1 MIKIGIHGVPRSGTT
16 WLGQLINSSP
26 NVKYKYQ
33 PLFSYEL
40 KGFLNENASIE
51 EINDFFIKLQ
61 NTESN
66 FLDQIDGIQKG
77 IIPTFQKDN
86 ITHIVYKEVRY
97 HHILQNMLEKDSA
110 LKIIGIIRS
119 PLASISSWLR
129 SPKEFRKDLGW
140 DEMEEWRNANKKNE
154 QKPEEFYGFE
164 KWKEAALLFERLQ
177 QKYPDRFYLINYN
190 DLLSDTESELK
201 KLFSFSELAMNTQTI
216 DFIKQSRTQNIVD
229 TYSVFNSKTQDNDW
243 QNQLNP
249 VLINEIKNDLINTT
263 LEKYL

>member
-77 IIPTFQKDN
+77 IIPTFQKDT

-97 HHILQNMLEKDSA
+97 HHIIQNMLEKDA
-110 LKIIGIIRS
+110 ELKIIGIVRS

-177 QKYPDRFYLINYN
+177 QIYPDRFYLINYN
-190 DLLSDTESELK
+190 DLLSDTENEIK

-216 DFIKQSRTQNIVD
+216 DFIKQSRSQNIVD

-249 VLINEIKNDLINTT
+249 VLINEIKKDLTNTT

>member
-1 MIKIGIHGVPRSGTT
+1 
-16 WLGQLINSSP
+16 
-26 NVKYKYQ
+26 
-33 PLFSYEL
+33 L
-40 KGFLNENASIE
+40 KGLLNENASIE

-97 HHILQNMLEKDSA
+97 HHIIQNMLEKDSE

-249 VLINEIKNDLINTT
+249 VLINAIQNDLTNTT

>member
-40 KGFLNENASIE
+40 KGFLNENATNE

-77 IIPTFQKDN
+77 IIPTFQKDT
-86 ITHIVYKEVRY
+86 ISHIVYKEVRY
-97 HHILQNMLEKDSA
+97 HHIIQNMLEQDSE

-164 KWKEAALLFERLQ
+164 KWKEAALLFESLQ
-177 QKYPDRFYLINYN
+177 QTYPDRFYLISYN
-190 DLLSDTESELK
+190 DLLSDTENEIK
-201 KLFSFSELAMNTQTI
+201 KLFSFSELAMNNQTI
-216 DFIKQSRTQNIVD
+216 DFIKQSRSQNIVD

-243 QNQLNP
+243 KNQLNP
-249 VLINEIKNDLINTT
+249 VLINAIQNDLRNTT